1 MSAKTKIVVFKMR
14 EVIYTAI
21 FAVLGICL
29 ITLLI
34 FMFLKGRDNDSSS
47 KNGSSVE
54 SFTNLAEAEDPIYIA
69 GVYQSSV
76 VLHNQVI
83 GVEVIVDKH
92 NINSISLIHNDDAT
106 ITTMFPLF
114 TPTMNELAAQI
125 IEAQSLDGITYS
137 EENKYTSM
145 VLLEAIRH
153 ALSKAK
159 IS

>member
-1 MSAKTKIVVFKMR
+1 MSAKTKILVLRMR

-29 ITLLI
+29 IILLI
-34 FMFLKGRDNDSSS
+34 FMFMKGKSNTDI
-47 KNGSSVE
+47 E
-54 SFTNLAEAEDPIYIA
+54 SLSNSITAEKPVYVA

-76 VLHNQVI
+76 VLRNQVI
-83 GVEVIVDKH
+83 SVEVVVDKN
-92 NINSISLIHNDDAT
+92 NINSIRLIHTDDA

-114 TPTMNELAAQI
+114 APTMNELASQI
-125 IEAQSLDGITYS
+125 IASQSLDGITYS
-137 EENKYTSM
+137 DESKYTSM
-145 VLLEAIRH
+145 VLLEAIKS